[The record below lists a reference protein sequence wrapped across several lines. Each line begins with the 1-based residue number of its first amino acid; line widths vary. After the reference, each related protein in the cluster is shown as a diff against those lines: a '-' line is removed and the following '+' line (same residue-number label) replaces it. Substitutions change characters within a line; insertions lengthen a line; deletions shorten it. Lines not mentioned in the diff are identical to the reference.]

1 MVFKAK
7 HFILILDLMP
17 KKEYLYFTK
26 KNDQIQSEAWLFLQM
41 RKRGDGRQTGGGK
54 RGQSVFL
61 VLVLVLVG
69 MGGKRVEVKEGSR
82 FS

>member
-1 MVFKAK
+1 
-7 HFILILDLMP
+7 
-17 KKEYLYFTK
+17 
-26 KNDQIQSEAWLFLQM
+26 M
-41 RKRGDGRQTGGGK
+41 RKRGDGRQTGGAK

-69 MGGKRVEVKEGSR
+69 MGGKRVEVKEGGR

>member
-1 MVFKAK
+1 
-7 HFILILDLMP
+7 
-17 KKEYLYFTK
+17 
-26 KNDQIQSEAWLFLQM
+26 M
-41 RKRGDGRQTGGGK
+41 RKRGDGRPTGGAK

-69 MGGKRVEVKEGSR
+69 MGGKRVEKIGGR